1 MVLPIYDDNP
11 SGRVPVLTILVIAV
25 NVLIFVLV
33 QPHGGTR
40 EIEFTYRHATI
51 PCEIQQAG
59 PLTEA
64 ELFTA
69 SCEPRE
75 VYQDDRAA
83 GEPLV
88 FPHKN
93 VWFSV
98 LASLFLHGGW
108 IHLLGNMLFL
118 WVFGNNIEERFG
130 AIGFTL
136 FYLTAGVAAT
146 AVQVLADTSST
157 VPVIGASGAIA
168 GVMGAYLVLFPRA
181 RVLTWWPVFVIL
193 VVYVPASVVLVLWF
207 LMQFAIDPSSGVAW
221 QAHVGGFAFGALVA
235 FAVRNRL
242 RQLPDVPPRR
252 PPRGPFH
259 RVGPGPPPP
268 AGGPFGP
275 SNPWAAPTGPPP
287 PPPPPGW
294 PPPTAPPA

>member
-1 MVLPIYDDNP
+1 MVLPLYDDNP
-11 SGRVPVLTILVIAV
+11 SGRVPIVTILVIAV
-25 NVLIFVLV
+25 NVLVFVLV
-33 QPHGGTR
+33 QPHGGSR
-40 EIEFTYRHATI
+40 ELEFAYRHATI
-51 PCEIQQAG
+51 PCELRQAG

-69 SCEPRE
+69 TCEPRQ
-75 VYQDDRAA
+75 VYLDDRAA
-83 GEPLV
+83 GEPLA

-130 AIGFTL
+130 RIGFTL
-136 FYLTAGVAAT
+136 FYLTAGIVAT
-146 AVQVLADTSST
+146 AVQVLADPSST

-193 VVYVPASVVLVLWF
+193 VVYVPAAVVLVLWF
-207 LMQFAIDPSSGVAW
+207 LMQFALDPTSGVAW
-221 QAHVGGFAFGALVA
+221 QAHVGGFVFGALVA
-235 FAVRNRL
+235 LAVRRHL
-242 RQLPDVPPRR
+242 RPLPDVPPRR
-252 PPRGPFH
+252 PPRGPFRH
-259 RVGPGPPPP
+259 LGQGPPPP
-268 AGGPFGP
+268 VGDPLGPA
-275 SNPWAAPTGPPP
+275 NPWAAPTGPPP
-287 PPPPPGW
+287 PPPPGW
-294 PPPTAPPA
+294 RPPPAPPV